1 MTCVTS
7 FIFCF
12 QISCP
17 PDYRLWLQTMY
28 VLFGTKW
35 SKIFTGPLWS
45 HVSVEQTTTAALHSR
60 STNPIEVKTLHNV

>member
-1 MTCVTS
+1 MTVLHRLFS
-7 FIFCF
+7 VFR
-12 QISCP
+12 S
-17 PDYRLWLQTMY
+17 PDYRSWLQTMY

-35 SKIFTGPLWS
+35 SKIFTGHLWS

>member
-1 MTCVTS
+1 MLHRLFSVFRSLVLQITVHGCKPCM
-7 FIFCF
+7 FC
-12 QISCP
+12 S
-17 PDYRLWLQTMY
+17 
-28 VLFGTKW
+28 GTKW